1 MFSFKM
7 LGDPAVKP
15 TKHELI
21 NKKEFQRIV
30 LAKKIINKGELF
42 TDENLEM
49 KRVSGGNG
57 LSGKMYDKLLG
68 MKATKNFK
76 KGNKIE
82 L

>member
-1 MFSFKM
+1 M
-7 LGDPAVKP
+7 LGDPTVKP

-30 LAKKIINKGELF
+30 LSKKIINKGELF

>member
-1 MFSFKM
+1 
-7 LGDPAVKP
+7 
-15 TKHELI
+15 
-21 NKKEFQRIV
+21 
-30 LAKKIINKGELF
+30 
-42 TDENLEM
+42 M

-68 MKATKNFK
+68 IKATKNFK